1 MSRFVCCPLLVAL
14 LLWIV
19 TTGIAQRPVTI
30 TGEAPFAKNE
40 EIRLLVF
47 DDLLNYVPTVAATD
61 QIDKNGHFKLTC
73 STNQIKLVQ
82 LAIRTSK
89 AEFFIVPDH
98 TYQFQISVDTTLFKL
113 VNPEKYG
120 GYLQITNALADTS
133 DLNYK
138 INRFSNF
145 FSRAMNHYAFRITV
159 DKDRNA
165 YDTLTTL
172 LNDRFGIQYNP
183 LNFYQS
189 YIYYTCG
196 QLDRV
201 CFSKEQ
207 MTFYRKFY
215 DNDYILYNNPA
226 YMSLFRESY
235 SGYLYNSRHISKEL
249 LGRTINEEPDYLT
262 LFNEAGRDPMLTN
275 ERLRELVII
284 LNLIEFHGNEE
295 FDAGNIV
302 KLLKYIKVSTHFPE
316 HIVFIDNALARISRA
331 DAPSQSLVFRNE
343 KGKKSPIKQFEGKD
357 IYVQVFQSDCLD
369 CIREMMLIKEFNK
382 RYGEKIQF
390 VSLNID
396 PDREDYNRFCKAYGE
411 MFEWPILYFDGNYD
425 WLLENGVET
434 LPDYLIINA
443 QGQLLQRY
451 PPAPEFGL
459 SDYLM
464 LRFDKE
470 EEQPQNPLFRN

>member
-1 MSRFVCCPLLVAL
+1 MSRFVCRPLFVAL

-19 TTGIAQRPVTI
+19 TAGIAQRPVTI

-138 INRFSNF
+138 INRFSNY

-201 CFSKEQ
+201 CFSKE
-207 MTFYRKFY
+207 
-215 DNDYILYNNPA
+215 
-226 YMSLFRESY
+226 
-235 SGYLYNSRHISKEL
+235 
-249 LGRTINEEPDYLT
+249 
-262 LFNEAGRDPMLTN
+262 
-275 ERLRELVII
+275 
-284 LNLIEFHGNEE
+284 
-295 FDAGNIV
+295 
-302 KLLKYIKVSTHFPE
+302 
-316 HIVFIDNALARISRA
+316 RA
-331 DAPSQSLVFRNE
+331 SSW
-343 KGKKSPIKQFEGKD
+343 KS
-357 IYVQVFQSDCLD
+357 
-369 CIREMMLIKEFNK
+369 
-382 RYGEKIQF
+382 
-390 VSLNID
+390 
-396 PDREDYNRFCKAYGE
+396 
-411 MFEWPILYFDGNYD
+411 
-425 WLLENGVET
+425 
-434 LPDYLIINA
+434 
-443 QGQLLQRY
+443 
-451 PPAPEFGL
+451 
-459 SDYLM
+459 
-464 LRFDKE
+464 
-470 EEQPQNPLFRN
+470 

>member
-1 MSRFVCCPLLVAL
+1 M
-14 LLWIV
+14 
-19 TTGIAQRPVTI
+19 
-30 TGEAPFAKNE
+30 
-40 EIRLLVF
+40 
-47 DDLLNYVPTVAATD
+47 
-61 QIDKNGHFKLTC
+61 
-73 STNQIKLVQ
+73 
-82 LAIRTSK
+82 
-89 AEFFIVPDH
+89 
-98 TYQFQISVDTTLFKL
+98 
-113 VNPEKYG
+113 
-120 GYLQITNALADTS
+120 
-133 DLNYK
+133 
-138 INRFSNF
+138 
-145 FSRAMNHYAFRITV
+145 
-159 DKDRNA
+159 
-165 YDTLTTL
+165 
-172 LNDRFGIQYNP
+172 
-183 LNFYQS
+183 
-189 YIYYTCG
+189 
-196 QLDRV
+196 
-201 CFSKEQ
+201 
-207 MTFYRKFY
+207 
-215 DNDYILYNNPA
+215 
-226 YMSLFRESY
+226 
-235 SGYLYNSRHISKEL
+235 
-249 LGRTINEEPDYLT
+249 
-262 LFNEAGRDPMLTN
+262 
-275 ERLRELVII
+275 
-284 LNLIEFHGNEE
+284 
-295 FDAGNIV
+295 
-302 KLLKYIKVSTHFPE
+302 LKYIKVSTHFPE

>member
-1 MSRFVCCPLLVAL
+1 MSRFVCRPLLVAL

-19 TTGIAQRPVTI
+19 TAGIAQRPVTI

-73 STNQIKLVQ
+73 SINQIKLVQ

-331 DAPSQSLVFRNE
+331 DAPSQPLVFRNE

-396 PDREDYNRFCKAYGE
+396 PDREDYDRFCKAYGE

-464 LRFDKE
+464 FRFDKE

>member
-1 MSRFVCCPLLVAL
+1 MSRFVCHPLLVAL

-19 TTGIAQRPVTI
+19 TAGIAQRPVTI

-73 STNQIKLVQ
+73 SINQIKLVQ

-120 GYLQITNALADTS
+120 GYLQITNASADTS

-331 DAPSQSLVFRNE
+331 DAPSQPLVFRNE

-396 PDREDYNRFCKAYGE
+396 PDREDYDRFCKAYGE

-464 LRFDKE
+464 SRFDKE